1 MCSPFVKN
9 VASQSS
15 FSARKEIPQT
25 LRANSLITVP
35 YRRDF
40 SIFLLRSTNQ
50 QPSALTF
57 ASLSAKNLKSHLAN
71 IPATKVAKPRCCGMR
86 GNNARRGVCSSA
98 NTSVR

>member
-1 MCSPFVKN
+1 MARVLGDFFPRTSRPSGALAVKGVYCVRLSLKN

-25 LRANSLITVP
+25 LHANSLITVP

-57 ASLSAKNLKSHLAN
+57 ASLSAKNLKSHYTN
-71 IPATKVAKPRCCGMR
+71 IHM
-86 GNNARRGVCSSA
+86 NE
-98 NTSVR
+98 

>member
-1 MCSPFVKN
+1 MCSPFLKN

-25 LRANSLITVP
+25 LHANSLITVL

-40 SIFLLRSTNQ
+40 SIFLLHSANQ

-57 ASLSAKNLKSHLAN
+57 ASLSAKNLKSHHAN
-71 IPATKVAKPRCCGMR
+71 ISTLELAYGTGGGVMR
-86 GNNARRGVCSSA
+86 GGIAEKSRV
-98 NTSVR
+98 